1 MKRIC
6 CINGDGTGP
15 ELMSH
20 ALRALNELGEYEFI
34 EAKAGYA
41 CYRDCGTSI
50 PDDTISTARDCDA
63 VLFSAVTSPPNIPDY
78 KSAIVTLRRELD
90 LYANVRPC
98 RAFPNTPCLRPDIDL
113 TIVREN
119 TEGMYSGIEWRQG
132 DTAYSKRVISKKG
145 SERILRYAFEY
156 AKENSRKKVTVVH
169 KANVMRETCGL
180 FLETAREVAND
191 YPETEME
198 DAIIDAM
205 AMRLLKHP
213 QDFKVIVTTNLF
225 GDILSDEA
233 AQLVGG
239 LGMTPSGNYGASHAL
254 FEPTHGSS
262 PKYAGRDVVNPCA
275 MLLSTSM
282 LLHYLGENSNAQ
294 KLDSAIS
301 KTLSRG
307 RALTRDLGGTAR
319 TSEMVNEIIRNM
331 DADANTDGEGEGN
344 GGAGGEA
351 AAAHCG
357 GACR

>member
-6 CINGDGTGP
+6 YINGDGTGP

-20 ALRALNELGEYEFI
+20 ALRVLNSLGKYEFI
-34 EAKAGYA
+34 EAKAGYG
-41 CYRDCGTSI
+41 CYRECGTSI
-50 PDDTISTARDCDA
+50 PQQTIDAARDSDA
-63 VLFSAVTSPPNIPDY
+63 ILFSAVTSPPNIRNY

-90 LYANVRPC
+90 LYSNVRPC
-98 RAFPNTPCLRPDIDL
+98 RAFPNTPCLREGIDL

-119 TEGMYSGIEWRQG
+119 TEGMYSGIEWREG

-145 SERILRYAFEY
+145 SERIIRYAFEY
-156 AKENSRKKVTVVH
+156 AKENSKKKVTVVH

-180 FLETAREVAND
+180 FLEVAQEVARD
-191 YPETEME
+191 YPEIGME

-205 AMRLLKHP
+205 AMRLIKHP
-213 QDFKVIVTTNLF
+213 QNFEVVVTTNLF

-262 PKYAGRDVVNPCA
+262 PKYAGKDVVNPCA

-282 LLHYLGENSNAQ
+282 LLRHIAEDSNAQ
-294 KLDSAIS
+294 KLHSAIS
-301 KTLSRG
+301 QTLSEG
-307 RALTRDLGGTAR
+307 KVITRDLGGSAK
-319 TSEMVNEIIRNM
+319 TSEMVEEIIRNM
-331 DADANTDGEGEGN
+331 
-344 GGAGGEA
+344 
-351 AAAHCG
+351 
-357 GACR
+357 R

>member
-6 CINGDGTGP
+6 CIRGDGTGP

-20 ALRALNELGEYEFI
+20 ALRVLRELGEYEFI

-41 CYRDCGTSI
+41 CYQECGTSI
-50 PDDTISTARDCDA
+50 PQETIDA
-63 VLFSAVTSPPNIPDY
+63 AKNSDAILFSAVTSPPNIPNY

-98 RAFPNTPCLRPDIDL
+98 RAFPNTPAFRPGIDI

-119 TEGMYSGIEWRQG
+119 TEGMYSGIEWREG
-132 DTAYSKRVISKKG
+132 DTAYSKRVISRKG
-145 SERILRYAFEY
+145 SERIIRYAFDY
-156 AKENSRKKVTVVH
+156 AKKHSKKKVTVVH
-169 KANVMRETCGL
+169 KANVMRDTCGL
-180 FLETAREVAND
+180 FLEVAQQVAQD
-191 YPETEME
+191 YPEIEME

-205 AMRLLKHP
+205 AMRLIKHP
-213 QDFKVIVTTNLF
+213 QNFEVIVTTNLF

-239 LGMTPSGNYGASHAL
+239 LGMTPSMNYGTSHAL

-262 PKYAGRDVVNPCA
+262 PKYAGKDVVNPCA

-282 LLHYLGENSNAQ
+282 LLRYIGEDSNAQ

-301 KTLSRG
+301 QTLSDG
-307 RALTRDLGGTAR
+307 KAITKDLGGTAK
-319 TSEMVNEIIRNM
+319 TSEMVDEIIRNM
-331 DADANTDGEGEGN
+331 
-344 GGAGGEA
+344 
-351 AAAHCG
+351 
-357 GACR
+357 R